1 MLSRTSCDV
10 QLRRTSY
17 LFKTA
22 STSVHYKCKISI
34 EFCHCIEG
42 QPANKNSPLICH
54 LNNFA
59 LCMLAPRIARRFY
72 SSVEAF
78 GRQKN
83 DFFDE
88 SITQEKMQ
96 HKGCYA
102 VALLRAWPLQHVCCN
117 IPLNKCSLIHAI
129 IAKESVNLGLQGY
142 AFNVFFASCR
152 GRFKQAPIE
161 EIAQDTPG
169 SYQYYV
175 FVCICP

>member
-1 MLSRTSCDV
+1 MQLLLCSSLIYSRESNSDMLQLISVTILFTLLPNVNQWILTLMLPGTSCDV

-34 EFCHCIEG
+34 EFCHCIAG
-42 QPANKNSPLICH
+42 QPANKNSPPICH

-83 DFFDE
+83 DFLM
-88 SITQEKMQ
+88 SPSPRRKCNTK
-96 HKGCYA
+96 A
-102 VALLRAWPLQHVCCN
+102 VMLLHCCV
-117 IPLNKCSLIHAI
+117 H
-129 IAKESVNLGLQGY
+129 GLC
-142 AFNVFFASCR
+142 NMFAATFR
-152 GRFKQAPIE
+152 LTNAH
-161 EIAQDTPG
+161 
-169 SYQYYV
+169 
-175 FVCICP
+175 